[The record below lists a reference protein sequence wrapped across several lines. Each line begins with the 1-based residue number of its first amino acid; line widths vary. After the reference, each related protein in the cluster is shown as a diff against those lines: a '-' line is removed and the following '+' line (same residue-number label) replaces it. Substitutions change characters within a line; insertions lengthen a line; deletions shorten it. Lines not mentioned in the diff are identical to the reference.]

1 MRYRAR
7 LLTIV
12 PALALL
18 YCTSCAP
25 VEPPPQDPTK
35 EQITLLQK
43 QLLELQK
50 IQNDTK
56 AKLDESTGTIDT
68 LTSRLKTLEE
78 RQHIRP
84 VAPPPPVVEST
95 PADTKKIEP
104 EKKQPPVKKKPA
116 KKKAKK
122 KKKAVKK
129 IQPQT
134 QQPQTPQPKA
144 QQPQAQQ
151 PQAQQPQQ
159 PVRTQQ

>member
-7 LLTIV
+7 LLTAI

-18 YCTSCAP
+18 FCASCAP
-25 VEPPPQDPTK
+25 IETPPQDPTK

-56 AKLDESTGTIDT
+56 AKLDESTSTIDT
-68 LTSRLKTLEE
+68 LTARLKTLEE

-95 PADTKKIEP
+95 PPDTKKIEP
-104 EKKQPPVKKKPA
+104 EKKQPPVKKKPV

-122 KKKAVKK
+122 KK
-129 IQPQT
+129 
-134 QQPQTPQPKA
+134 
-144 QQPQAQQ
+144 
-151 PQAQQPQQ
+151 
-159 PVRTQQ
+159 RDNL